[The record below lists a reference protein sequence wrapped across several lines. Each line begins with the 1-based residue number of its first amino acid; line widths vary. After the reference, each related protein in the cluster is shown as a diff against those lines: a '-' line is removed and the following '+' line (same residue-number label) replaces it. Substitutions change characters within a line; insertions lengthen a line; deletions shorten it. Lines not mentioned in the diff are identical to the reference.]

1 MFFRR
6 KKKSSQMEFTK
17 LEESPVPSAND
28 SLLKYDNCLIGGIN
42 RVSCKKSSDDAKRF
56 ICFLLD
62 NNYKFNAFCFSEDSK
77 VIIGC
82 DTYVLDKFERL
93 NKKKSIGA
101 SGEMTIEEA
110 KELIQH
116 LVNNNHDF
124 DLHYEA
130 KENKLCL
137 IGKSDMFND
146 YECRNEDE
154 KKC

>member
-1 MFFRR
+1 
-6 KKKSSQMEFTK
+6 MESTN
-17 LEESPVPSAND
+17 LEESFVPSAND
-28 SLLKYDNCLIGGIN
+28 SLLKYDNRLIGGIN

-62 NNYKFNAFCFSEDSK
+62 NNYRFNAFRFSEDSK
-77 VIIGC
+77 VMIGC
-82 DTYVLDKFERL
+82 DTYVIDKFERL

-130 KENKLCL
+130 KENKLSL
-137 IGKSDMFND
+137 IGKSDMYNN
-146 YECRNEDE
+146 YEFRNGE